1 LIIEKQGFK
10 LKIFESAEEFK
21 NYTKNLNGKVGFVPT
36 MGALHDGHI
45 SLVKK
50 AKEEN
55 DFCVVSIFINPTQFL
70 VGEDLSKYPR
80 RIEADTKLCELAGV
94 DALFLPTPEQI
105 YKEDEPTI
113 KSPPICGYV
122 LEGLVRPGHFDG
134 VLTVVMKL
142 LNVSSATKAY
152 FGQKDAQQLILIEQ
166 MVKRYFMSVEIVPCP
181 TVREKDGLAMSSRNA
196 YLDDAQKKASLA
208 ISKSLFA
215 AGIAISAGEFEC
227 VKLESKMRE
236 ELAGLDVEYVAFC
249 DRNLQKQEKI
259 ELKNSLILVAAKVG
273 STRLIDNI
281 WI

>member
-1 LIIEKQGFK
+1 

-21 NYTKNLNGKVGFVPT
+21 NYTKNLNGQVGFVPT

-55 DFCVVSIFINPTQFL
+55 DFCVVSIFVNPTQFL
-70 VGEDLSKYPR
+70 AGEDLSKYPR

-94 DALFLPTPEQI
+94 DALFLPTPEQM
-105 YKEDEPTI
+105 YEKDEPTI
-113 KSPPICGYV
+113 KSPSIRGYV

-152 FGQKDAQQLILIEQ
+152 FGQKDAQQLILISQ

-215 AGIAISAGEFEC
+215 AGVLISAGEFEC
-227 VKLESKMRE
+227 VKLETKMRE
-236 ELAGLDVEYVAFC
+236 ELSELDVEYVAFC
-249 DRNLQKQEKI
+249 DRNLQKQETI

>member
-1 LIIEKQGFK
+1 M
-10 LKIFESAEEFK
+10 KIFESAEEFK
-21 NYTKNLNGKVGFVPT
+21 NYTKNLCGKIGFVPT

-45 SLVKK
+45 SLMRR

-55 DFCVVSIFINPTQFL
+55 DFCVVSIFVNPTQFL
-70 VGEDLSKYPR
+70 AGEDLSKYPR

-94 DALFLPTPEQI
+94 DALFLPTPSEM
-105 YKEDEPTI
+105 YKEDESTI
-113 KSPPICGYV
+113 KAPPIVGYV

-142 LNVSSATKAY
+142 LNISSATKAY
-152 FGQKDAQQLILIEQ
+152 FGQKDAQQLILISQ

-181 TVREKDGLAMSSRNA
+181 TVREKEGLAMSSRNA
-196 YLDDAQKKASLA
+196 YLDDVQKKASLA

-215 AGIAISAGEFEC
+215 AGVAISAGEFEC
-227 VKLESKMRE
+227 SKLESKMRE
-236 ELAGLDVEYVAFC
+236 ELSELDVEYVAFC

-259 ELKNSLILVAAKVG
+259 ELKNSLILVAARVG